1 MGQAAFPAPQA
12 EQTEQ
17 RARQDPI
24 DQQYAYQPAGP
35 GVPCGFAGQGGVA
48 AGADQ
53 LGVRQ
58 REAKQ
63 RRQGAERLG
72 KGDEGIAAENGGFPD
87 EAVAAG
93 RQQAEEHGQR
103 GQQAEQPEPV
113 DQRAEA
119 PARQPAPAE
128 QDQ

>member
-1 MGQAAFPAPQA
+1 M
-12 EQTEQ
+12 
-17 RARQDPI
+17 
-24 DQQYAYQPAGP
+24 
-35 GVPCGFAGQGGVA
+35 PCGFAGQGGVA

-87 EAVAAG
+87 ETVAAG